1 MSAPDAG
8 KGKPSA
14 PSSRLMYLGVA
25 AAGGLVVLAGA
36 AFYLATLKTHHEKAE
51 NLIAVAVTSKA
62 CEPNAISVSAGERT
76 FEITN
81 KSERAVEWEILEGV
95 MVVAERENIAPNFK
109 QTLKVRLS
117 PGTYEVTCGLLSNP
131 RGTLTVTPSLEA
143 NATPARATMRNFL
156 GPLGEYKFYLDRQS
170 GAALRAAKD
179 LADAIKS
186 GNLTKAQSLYVIAR
200 QPYKR
205 IEPVVYRFSD
215 LQNKIDPVADYFEK
229 REEDPAFIG
238 YHRIERGL
246 FVTKS
251 LDGLSPVGDGLVA
264 DLTTLN
270 ERLKAMKMT
279 PELLIDSVGNFAT
292 QLSRDRLPSGA
303 DWRATTDLPDLE
315 ANLDGIGKIVGL
327 LKPIVKPVNPDLALK
342 IDAAF
347 SATQT
352 EVAKQKSDAG
362 GEATASSGSSQRKDL
377 AQAFTNLAEALGELP
392 SAIGINANG
401 T

>member
-1 MSAPDAG
+1 
-8 KGKPSA
+8 
-14 PSSRLMYLGVA
+14 MYLGVA
-25 AAGGLVVLAGA
+25 GAVCLVVLAGA
-36 AFYLATLKTHHEKAE
+36 AFYFATLKTHREKTE

-81 KSERAVEWEILEGV
+81 KSERPVEWEILEGV

-109 QTLKVRLS
+109 QTLKVRLA
-117 PGTYEVTCGLLSNP
+117 PGSYEVTCGLLSNP

-143 NATPARATMRNFL
+143 NAAPARATMRNFL

-170 GAALRAAKD
+170 GAAARAAKD

-186 GNLTKAQSLYVIAR
+186 GDLTKAQALYAAAR
-200 QPYKR
+200 QPFKR

-229 REEDPAFIG
+229 REDDPAFIG

-246 FVTKS
+246 FVSKS
-251 LDGLSPVGDGLVA
+251 LDGLGPIADSLVA
-264 DLTTLN
+264 DLGMLN
-270 ERLKAMKMT
+270 DRLKAMKMT
-279 PELLIDSVGNFAT
+279 PQLLIESAGSFAT
-292 QLSRDRLPSGA
+292 QLSRDRLPSA
-303 DWRATTDLPDLE
+303 QSWRPETDFPDLE
-315 ANLDGIGKIVGL
+315 ANLDGIGKVVGL
-327 LKPIVKPVNPDLALK
+327 LRPVLKSVNPDLAEK

-347 SATQT
+347 DAAQK
-352 EVAKQKSDAG
+352 EVGKQKSEAG
-362 GEATASSGSSQRKDL
+362 AGADSASTSSERNEL
-377 AQAFTNLAEALGELP
+377 AKAFTNLAEALNELP
-392 SAIGINANG
+392 SAIGNVSNG